1 MLINNLQERVDSS
14 LNTSTTKQA
23 YSFGK
28 ALRFKK
34 NTKIDFTY
42 NFYNLPTFQSKRG
55 TSLGYG
61 KKGEYDKNMGCGS
74 NQLYAAPSYFGP
86 KNHSSPAFSFG
97 TEKRT
102 KKGKEIT
109 PGPKYISHSPF
120 DKDIPSIIFGKEGLN
135 MKRFR
140 KNLSFI
146 GPGAYYN
153 EKNHEISR
161 SATSNLAN
169 SANLIIGKE
178 KRFRIVFKDTTPG
191 PGRYNIPSLINE
203 TGIINDSKYISSPA
217 RSFIGS
223 KSNRFS
229 TKKDLSP
236 GPGQYNFFSI
246 FEGYSRER
254 RTNENDKIY
263 KNINIT

>member
-1 MLINNLQERVDSS
+1 M
-14 LNTSTTKQA
+14 
-23 YSFGK
+23 
-28 ALRFKK
+28 
-34 NTKIDFTY
+34 
-42 NFYNLPTFQSKRG
+42 
-55 TSLGYG
+55 
-61 KKGEYDKNMGCGS
+61 
-74 NQLYAAPSYFGP
+74 
-86 KNHSSPAFSFG
+86 
-97 TEKRT
+97 
-102 KKGKEIT
+102 
-109 PGPKYISHSPF
+109 
-120 DKDIPSIIFGKEGLN
+120 
-135 MKRFR
+135 
-140 KNLSFI
+140 
-146 GPGAYYN
+146 
-153 EKNHEISR
+153 
-161 SATSNLAN
+161 AN

-203 TGIINDSKYISSPA
+203 SGIINDSKYISSPA

-263 KNINIT
+263 KNIKIA